1 MVVHQKEENWSFSTK
16 TGPCRYVGIFIKGGD
31 YALQLDIIEL
41 AREDLCLMRSIQ
53 PTITQN
59 IDDVVGNF
67 YESIERVP
75 HLRAIIQQNSS
86 TSRLRQTLTEHI
98 KQMFTG
104 RIDEE
109 YISVRRNVA
118 RVHVH
123 IGLYPKWYLAAFQ
136 RLEVDV
142 RKVILALDEALDI
155 KLKLI
160 HSLGKLCNFE
170 QQLVLEEYDKFS
182 EQLVKDKQQEVNQ
195 RVREELGSVSGH
207 LEEQSRST
215 ANAVAELMQNTLEV
229 EANVQTSI
237 VDAEETKNASQ
248 KGYTQM
254 QHLSNQTQVIHD
266 KTQEMSAM
274 VQALNTSSS
283 EIKDVIEIV
292 KSIANQTN
300 LLALNSAIEAAR
312 AGDHGKGFAVV
323 ADEVRKLAD
332 QTKSSVEQI
341 ATLIEESNT
350 VTVGVVEAIR
360 DIQVLVNEGKAE
372 NEKLT
377 SSFDVI
383 STRVTKTI
391 GDFDAVAQQITSLSE
406 VITSM
411 NDSSEALEAS
421 ASKLDETIQ
430 NF

>member
-1 MVVHQKEENWSFSTK
+1 MFTRKKKARPSQLNLDHND
-16 TGPCRYVGIFIKGGD
+16 VGIYVQDGN
-31 YALQLDIIEL
+31 YALQLKIIEL
-41 AREDLCLMRSIQ
+41 TRDDLCLMRFIQ
-53 PTITQN
+53 PTVTQN
-59 IDDVVGNF
+59 IDAVVGNF
-67 YESIERVP
+67 YDSIEKVP
-75 HLRAIIQQNSS
+75 HLRNIIRDNSS
-86 TSRLRQTLTEHI
+86 TARLRQTLTEHI

-104 RIDEE
+104 RIDEQ
-109 YISVRRNVA
+109 YIAVRRNVA
-118 RVHVH
+118 RVHVR

-142 RKVILALDEALDI
+142 RKVILALDEELDT

-160 HSLGKLCNFE
+160 RSLGKLCNFE
-170 QQLVLEEYDKFS
+170 QQLVLEEYDKYS
-182 EQLVKDKQQEVNQ
+182 EQLIKQKQQEINQ

-215 ANAVAELMQNTLEV
+215 AHAVAELMQNTLEV
-229 EANVQTSI
+229 ESNVKTSI
-237 VDAEETKNASQ
+237 NDAEETKSASQ
-248 KGYTQM
+248 QGYQQM
-254 QHLSNQTQVIHD
+254 QNLREQTLYIHD

-292 KSIANQTN
+292 KTIANQTN

-341 ATLIEESNT
+341 ATLIEESNA

-360 DIQVLVNEGKAE
+360 DIQGLVNEGKTE
-372 NEKLT
+372 NEKLL
-377 SSFDVI
+377 SSFEVI

-391 GDFDAVAQQITSLSE
+391 SDFDSVAQQIMSLSE
-406 VITSM
+406 VITTM
-411 NDSSEALEAS
+411 NSSSEELEVS

>member
-1 MVVHQKEENWSFSTK
+1 MFTRKK
-16 TGPCRYVGIFIKGGD
+16 KAGPSQLNLDHNDVGIYVQDGD
-31 YALQLDIIEL
+31 YALQLKIIEL
-41 AREDLCLMRSIQ
+41 TRDDLCLMRFIQ
-53 PTITQN
+53 PTVTQN
-59 IDDVVGNF
+59 IDAVVGNF
-67 YESIERVP
+67 YDSIEKVP
-75 HLRAIIQQNSS
+75 HLRNIIRDNSS
-86 TSRLRQTLTEHI
+86 TARLRQTLTEHI

-104 RIDEE
+104 RIDEQ
-109 YISVRRNVA
+109 YIAVRCNVA
-118 RVHVH
+118 RVHVR

-142 RKVILALDEALDI
+142 REVILALDEELDT

-160 HSLGKLCNFE
+160 RSLGKLCNFE
-170 QQLVLEEYDKFS
+170 QQLVLEEYDKYS
-182 EQLVKDKQQEVNQ
+182 EQLIKQKQQEINQ

-215 ANAVAELMQNTLEV
+215 AHAVAELMQNTLEV
-229 EANVQTSI
+229 ESNVKTSI
-237 VDAEETKNASQ
+237 NDAEETKSASQ
-248 KGYTQM
+248 QGYQQM
-254 QHLSNQTQVIHD
+254 QNLREQTLYIHD

-292 KSIANQTN
+292 KTIANQTN

-341 ATLIEESNT
+341 ATLIEESNA

-360 DIQVLVNEGKAE
+360 DIQGLVNEGKTE
-372 NEKLT
+372 NEKLL
-377 SSFDVI
+377 SSFEVI

-391 GDFDAVAQQITSLSE
+391 SDFDSVAQQIMSLSE
-406 VITSM
+406 VITTM
-411 NDSSEALEAS
+411 NSSSEELEVS

>member
-1 MVVHQKEENWSFSTK
+1 MFIKRRK
-16 TGPCRYVGIFIKGGD
+16 TSPSQLKLDHVDVGIFIKGGD

-182 EQLVKDKQQEVNQ
+182 EQLVKDKQQEINH
-195 RVREELGSVSGH
+195 RVREELGSVLGH

-237 VDAEETKNASQ
+237 VDAEETKSASQ

-254 QHLSNQTQVIHD
+254 QHLSEQTQVIHD

-360 DIQVLVNEGKAE
+360 DIQVLVNEGKAQ

>member
-1 MVVHQKEENWSFSTK
+1 MFTRKKKARPSQLNLDHND
-16 TGPCRYVGIFIKGGD
+16 VGIYVQDGD
-31 YALQLDIIEL
+31 YALQLEIIEL
-41 AREDLCLMRSIQ
+41 TRDDLCLMRSIQ
-53 PTITQN
+53 PTVTQN
-59 IDDVVGNF
+59 IDAVVGNF
-67 YESIERVP
+67 YDSIEKVP
-75 HLRAIIQQNSS
+75 HLRNIIRDNSS
-86 TSRLRQTLTEHI
+86 TARLRQTLTEHI

-104 RIDEE
+104 RIDEQ
-109 YISVRRNVA
+109 YIAVRRNVA
-118 RVHVH
+118 RVHVR

-142 RKVILALDEALDI
+142 RKVILALDEELDT

-160 HSLGKLCNFE
+160 RSLGKLCNFE
-170 QQLVLEEYDKFS
+170 QQLVLEEYDKYS
-182 EQLVKDKQQEVNQ
+182 EQLVKQKQQEINQ

-215 ANAVAELMQNTLEV
+215 AHAVAELMQNTLEV
-229 EANVQTSI
+229 ESNVKTSI
-237 VDAEETKNASQ
+237 NDAEETKNASQ
-248 KGYTQM
+248 QGYQQM
-254 QHLSNQTQVIHD
+254 QNLREQTLFIHD

-292 KSIANQTN
+292 KTIANQTN

-341 ATLIEESNT
+341 ATLIEESNA

-360 DIQVLVNEGKAE
+360 DIQGLVNEGKTE
-372 NEKLT
+372 NEKLL
-377 SSFDVI
+377 SSFEVI

-391 GDFDAVAQQITSLSE
+391 SDFDSVAQQIMSLSE
-406 VITSM
+406 VITIM
-411 NDSSEALEAS
+411 NSSSEELEVS